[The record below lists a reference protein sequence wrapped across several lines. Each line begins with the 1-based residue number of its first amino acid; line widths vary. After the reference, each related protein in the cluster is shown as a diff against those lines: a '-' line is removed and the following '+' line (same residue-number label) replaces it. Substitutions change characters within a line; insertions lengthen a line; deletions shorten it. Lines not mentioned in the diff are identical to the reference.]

1 MNVRNTVIAAAAALG
16 LSTAGAYAVPVSGQI
31 SLGGYA
37 QANGS
42 VGMGGATGI
51 SFANAS
57 GSSVTGTSG
66 VLTSFGAGSGSFLG
80 LGACSSTTSGCGTI
94 KDIASFASI
103 PTSGTTPTIS
113 SFLTLSSGTGPVV
126 TFDLN
131 SLTSVT
137 RTQDN
142 LGGSLTFTAAGT
154 INYTGFDATAGQ
166 FILTAQGNNI
176 VSFSATTLAA
186 NTAVPEPMSLAL
198 LGSGLAAVGLIRRK
212 RQSA

>member
-1 MNVRNTVIAAAAALG
+1 MSLRSTLLTAAAVVG
-16 LSTAGAYAVPVSGQI
+16 MSTAAFAVPVSGQI
-31 SLGGYA
+31 SVGGYA

-57 GSSVTGTSG
+57 GSSVSGTSG
-66 VLTSFGAGSGSFLG
+66 MLTSFGAGSGAFAA
-80 LGACSSTTSGCGTI
+80 LGACSSSTTGCGTI
-94 KDIASFASI
+94 KNIASF
-103 PTSGTTPTIS
+103 TSMPATT
-113 SFLTLSSGTGPVV
+113 SFLTLGAGTGQTV
-126 TFDLN
+126 TFNLN
-131 SLTSVT
+131 SVTSVT

-154 INYTGFDATAGQ
+154 INYTGYDATAGQ

-198 LGSGLAAVGLIRRK
+198 LGGSLAVVGLIRRK
-212 RQSA
+212 RQSV

>member
-16 LSTAGAYAVPVSGQI
+16 LSTAGAYAVPVTGQI
-31 SLGGYA
+31 SLGGFA

-51 SFANAS
+51 SFANAA
-57 GSSVTGTSG
+57 GTSVTGTSG
-66 VLTSFGAGSGSFLG
+66 VLTSFGAGTGAFAG
-80 LGACSSTTSGCGTI
+80 LGACSSTSTGCGSI

-113 SFLTLSSGTGPVV
+113 SFLTLSSGTGPTV

-137 RTQDN
+137 RNQDA

-154 INYTGFDATAGQ
+154 INYTGYDATAGQ

-176 VSFSATTLAA
+176 VSFSATTLS
-186 NTAVPEPMSLAL
+186 TAVPEPMSLAL
-198 LGSGLAAVGLIRRK
+198 LGGSLAAVGLIRRK
-212 RQSA
+212 KSVAA

>member
-16 LSTAGAYAVPVSGQI
+16 LSTAGAYAVPISGQI

-57 GSSVTGTSG
+57 GSSVSGTSG
-66 VLTSFGAGSGSFLG
+66 VLTSFGAGSGSFAA
-80 LGACSSTTSGCGTI
+80 LGACSSTTTGCGSI
-94 KDIASFASI
+94 KNITSFAAI
-103 PTSGTTPTIS
+103 PTSGNTPTIS
-113 SFLTLSSGTGPVV
+113 SFLTLSNGTGPVV

-137 RTQDN
+137 RNQDN

-154 INYTGFDATAGQ
+154 INYSGFDATAGQ

-176 VSFSATTLAA
+176 VSFSATTLS
-186 NTAVPEPMSLAL
+186 TAVPEPMSLAL
-198 LGSGLAAVGLIRRK
+198 LGGSLAAVGLIRRK
-212 RQSA
+212 KSVAA

>member
-1 MNVRNTVIAAAAALG
+1 MSLRSTLLAAVAVVG
-16 LSTAGAYAVPVSGQI
+16 MSTAAFAVPVSGQI
-31 SLGGYA
+31 SLGGFA

-57 GSSVTGTSG
+57 GSSVSGTSG
-66 VLTSFGAGSGSFLG
+66 VLTSFGAGSGAFAA
-80 LGACSSTTSGCGTI
+80 LGACSSTTTGCGTI
-94 KDIASFASI
+94 KNISSFA
-103 PTSGTTPTIS
+103 TATPTTA
-113 SFLTLSSGTGPVV
+113 FLTLSNGSGSGAAV
-126 TFDLN
+126 TFDLT

-142 LGGSLTFTAAGT
+142 LGGSLTFTAAGL
-154 INYTGFDATAGQ
+154 INYAGYDATAGQ

-198 LGSGLAAVGLIRRK
+198 LGGGLAAVGFIRRK
-212 RQSA
+212 RHSA

>member
-16 LSTAGAYAVPVSGQI
+16 LSTAGAYAVPVTGQI
-31 SLGGYA
+31 SLGGFA

-51 SFANAS
+51 SFANAA
-57 GSSVTGTSG
+57 GTSVTGTSG
-66 VLTSFGAGSGSFLG
+66 VLTSFGAGSGAFSA
-80 LGACSSTTSGCGTI
+80 LGACSSTSTGCGTI

-103 PTSGTTPTIS
+103 PTSGTTPAIS
-113 SFLTLSSGTGPVV
+113 SFLTLSSGTGPTV

-137 RTQDN
+137 RNQDAV
-142 LGGSLTFTAAGT
+142 GGSLTFTAAGT
-154 INYTGFDATAGQ
+154 INYTGYDPTAGQ

-176 VSFSATTLAA
+176 VSFSATTLS
-186 NTAVPEPMSLAL
+186 TAVPEPMSLAL
-198 LGSGLAAVGLIRRK
+198 LGGSLAAVGLIRRK
-212 RQSA
+212 KSVAA

>member
-31 SLGGYA
+31 SLGGFA

-66 VLTSFGAGSGSFLG
+66 VLTSFGAGTGAFSA
-80 LGACSSTTSGCGTI
+80 LGACSSTTTGCGSI
-94 KDIASFASI
+94 KDIVSFASI
-103 PTSGTTPTIS
+103 PTSGSTPAIS
-113 SFLTLSSGTGPVV
+113 SFLTLSSGTGPTV

-137 RTQDN
+137 RNQDAV
-142 LGGSLTFTAAGT
+142 GGSLTFTAAGT
-154 INYTGFDATAGQ
+154 INYTGYDATAGQ

-176 VSFSATTLAA
+176 VSFSATTLS
-186 NTAVPEPMSLAL
+186 TAVPEPMSLAL
-198 LGSGLAAVGLIRRK
+198 LGGSLAAVGLIRRK
-212 RQSA
+212 KSVAA

>member
-1 MNVRNTVIAAAAALG
+1 MSLRSTLLAAVAVVG
-16 LSTAGAYAVPVSGQI
+16 MSTAAFAVPVTGQI
-31 SLGGYA
+31 SIGGYA

-57 GSSVTGTSG
+57 GSSVSGTSG
-66 VLTSFGAGSGSFLG
+66 TLTSFGAGSGAFAA
-80 LGACSSTTSGCGTI
+80 LGACSSTTTGCGTI
-94 KDIASFASI
+94 KDITSF
-103 PTSGTTPTIS
+103 TTMPATT
-113 SFLTLSSGTGPVV
+113 SFLTLGTGTGSTV
-126 TFDLN
+126 TFDLT

-142 LGGSLTFTAAGT
+142 LGGSLTFTAGGLINFAG
-154 INYTGFDATAGQ
+154 YDSTAGQ